1 MRFGLIEIENAELPF
16 ATGIST
22 KNQIPD
28 PLGGSV
34 I

>member
-16 ATGIST
+16 VTGFLT
-22 KNQIPD
+22 ENQIPD